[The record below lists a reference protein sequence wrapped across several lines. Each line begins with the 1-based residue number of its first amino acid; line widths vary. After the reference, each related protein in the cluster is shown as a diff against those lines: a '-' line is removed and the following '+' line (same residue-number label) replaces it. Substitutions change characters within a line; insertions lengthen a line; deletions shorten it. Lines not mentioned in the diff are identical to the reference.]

1 MTELATQEHQPL
13 NYTGTE
19 DRALALLGTGI
30 STEKVA
36 SALGVSAAR
45 ISQLMADETF
55 AGQVVALRYENL
67 QKFNVRDG
75 KYDSLEDRVLEK
87 LESAIPLMFKPET
100 ILKALQTLNS
110 AKRRGQSAPESAA
123 DKQQIVTLVLPKQI
137 TQNFTTNIDNQVVN
151 AGGQNLQTM
160 QSGNL
165 LALAEKAETERAIT
179 HERSNSVSEERS

>member
-1 MTELATQEHQPL
+1 MTETAIQNSQPL
-13 NYTGTE
+13 NLSGTE

-36 SALGVSAAR
+36 GALGVSASR

-75 KYDSLEDRVLEK
+75 KYDSLEDKVLEK
-87 LESAIPLMFKPET
+87 LEGAIPLMFKPET
-100 ILKALQTLNS
+100 ILRALQTLNA
-110 AKRRGQSAPESAA
+110 AKRRGQSAPEAA
-123 DKQQIVTLVLPKQI
+123 TDKQNIVTLVLPKQI
-137 TQNFTTNIDNQVVN
+137 TQNFTTNIDNQVIN

-165 LALAEKAETERAIT
+165 LALAEEAETERQIT
-179 HERSNSVSEERS
+179 HEGSNSASEERS